1 MQCPA
6 CGFENIPGTD
16 RCDECMEP
24 LEELDLPQPQSGV
37 QKRLMEDPIARL
49 ETSPPHSLSSG
60 TAVAKALE
68 LMKEMNIGCI
78 LVVDLQQLVGIFSER
93 DFLLKLAGLGKP
105 LDSVVLREVMTP
117 KPVTLEPGDT
127 IRYALHLMS
136 VGGFRHIPIVENT
149 QVVGI
154 LSIKHVLRYLN
165 RSVLRSEI
173 RKALL
178 KQTSPGI

>member
-6 CGFENIPGTD
+6 CGFENIPGSD

-24 LEELDLPQPQSGV
+24 LAELDLPQPQSGV
-37 QKRLMEDPIARL
+37 QKRLMEDPITRL
-49 ETSPPHSLSSG
+49 ETSPPHSVSSG
-60 TAVAKALE
+60 APVAKALE

-78 LVVDLQQLVGIFSER
+78 LVVDDQKLVGIFSER

-105 LDSVVLREVMTP
+105 LDDVLLRDVMTP
-117 KPVTLEPGDT
+117 KPVTLEPSDT

-136 VGGFRHIPIVENT
+136 VGGFRHIPIVEAT
-149 QVVGI
+149 QVLGI
-154 LSIKHVLRYLN
+154 LSAKHVLRYLN

-178 KQTSPGI
+178 KQPSTDI

>member
-16 RCDECMEP
+16 RCDECLEP
-24 LEELDLPQPQSGV
+24 LAELDLPQPQAGV
-37 QKRLMEDPIARL
+37 QKRLMEDPISSL
-49 ETSPPHSLSSG
+49 ETSPPHSLPSG
-60 TAVAKALE
+60 AAVARAID
-68 LMKEMNIGCI
+68 LMKEMRIGCI
-78 LVVDLQQLVGIFSER
+78 LVVDQQELVGIFSER
-93 DFLLKLAGLGKP
+93 DFLLKLASLGKP
-105 LDSVVLREVMTP
+105 LDAVLLKEVMTL

-136 VGGFRHIPIVENT
+136 VGGFRHIPVVEGT
-149 QVVGI
+149 RILGI

-173 RKALL
+173 RKAIL
-178 KQTSPGI
+178 KEANAGL